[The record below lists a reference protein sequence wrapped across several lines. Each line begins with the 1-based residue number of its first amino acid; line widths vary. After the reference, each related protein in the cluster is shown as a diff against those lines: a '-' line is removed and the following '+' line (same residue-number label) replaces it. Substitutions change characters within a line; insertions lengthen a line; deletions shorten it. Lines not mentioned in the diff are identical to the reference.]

1 MCDCHAQISHNNVKV
16 ASFLAT
22 KTSAKLLQMFYAC
35 LKKRTIISE
44 NLQLEGHEAM
54 KSWHCTLHL
63 NKNPDT
69 QQPDNKSFKLN
80 NQMFYLFSPFV
91 QHWQVISDLIINAWL
106 SRTAGRHLGWNDRCC
121 SFFLERRSDPCV
133 CCSNRLFSTFP
144 RMPFYSSQRAVVDL
158 TCRVQAVKTI

>member
-22 KTSAKLLQMFYAC
+22 ETSAKLLQLFYAC

-54 KSWHCTLHL
+54 KPWHCTLHL

-121 SFFLERRSDPCV
+121 SFSWKDGLTHV
-133 CCSNRLFSTFP
+133 C
-144 RMPFYSSQRAVVDL
+144 AVVTGYFLHFPECLL
-158 TCRVQAVKTI
+158 TPPREQLWTLRAGFKQ